1 MYRIEPHL
9 HTGCVSRCGHLEAAE
24 IVAGYKAA
32 GYSALIVTDHY
43 NRTTFEYLGIDL
55 AGPEN
60 KVEAF
65 LEGYRRV
72 RDEGAKQGIR
82 VFRGAELRFDES
94 ENDYLLYGWRDE
106 LLREPEEVFRMG
118 IAAFSPIA
126 RGQGAL
132 LIQAHP
138 YRHACTPAIASY
150 LDGVEVF
157 NGNPRHESRNALA
170 ADYAREFGLI
180 AIAGSDCHRT
190 EDIARAGIL
199 SQRLPSDSME
209 MARLLRSRNY
219 QLLGPAE

>member
-1 MYRIEPHL
+1 
-9 HTGCVSRCGHLEAAE
+9 
-24 IVAGYKAA
+24 
-32 GYSALIVTDHY
+32 
-43 NRTTFEYLGIDL
+43 
-55 AGPEN
+55 
-60 KVEAF
+60 
-65 LEGYRRV
+65 
-72 RDEGAKQGIR
+72 
-82 VFRGAELRFDES
+82 
-94 ENDYLLYGWRDE
+94 
-106 LLREPEEVFRMG
+106 MG